1 MSIVKEVN
9 RIGNHTLK
17 GGYSTLKDLLKFKT
31 TSYERVFS
39 VKEFEEFLLRYEGVL
54 DEMKTKSSTLKDEMD
69 EYQKLSDVEDDVNH
83 KKALYEKF
91 NKHYSIEKDEIQ
103 KLMVLSEDL
112 ARLSE
117 LLEESNDDII
127 SGINEQFDLFAELL
141 SEKEVLEEKLKYLP
155 NLKFKNGFYELEIN
169 NKITID
175 AIDGEFQM
183 KNYELGVHK
192 IAKFAKLYFTSG
204 DDTACYYLI
213 KFKILNGI
221 QVSQSFAN
229 YLSKNYKKEGFER
242 LEDKPFIG
250 SFGYEGYYEPNQT
263 VKVKKDFLK
272 KYYHHSRG
280 EEIFTM
286 PSESDVSNYY
296 EIEETNSETNRVVNQ
311 PVELDEIDKL
321 FSAKEVRKKVDLAEI
336 CDVSERTISN
346 WCKDYQITNSAKGVN
361 MREFARFLR
370 DNRQQEYKLLLR
382 GFLKV

>member
-1 MSIVKEVN
+1 MSIIKEVN
-9 RIGNHTLK
+9 KIDTHTLK

-31 TSYERVFS
+31 ASYERVFS

-69 EYQKLSDVEDDVNH
+69 EYQKLSDAEDDIDH
-83 KKALYEKF
+83 KKSLYEKF

-112 ARLSE
+112 ATLTE
-117 LLEESNDDII
+117 LLEESNDDIVN
-127 SGINEQFDLFAELL
+127 GVNQQFNLFAELL
-141 SEKEVLEEKLKYLP
+141 SQKEVLEEKLNYLP
-155 NLKFKNGFYELEIN
+155 NLKFKKGFYELDVN

-183 KNYELGVHK
+183 KKYELGVHK

-204 DDTACYYLI
+204 DDTTCYYLS

-221 QVSQSFAN
+221 QVSQSFAD
-229 YLSKNYKKEGFER
+229 YLSENYKKEGFSR

-250 SFGYEGYYEPNQT
+250 SFGYEGYYEPIQT

-272 KYYHHSRG
+272 KYYHHNKG

-286 PSESDVSNYY
+286 PSQSDVSNYY
-296 EIEETNSETNRVVNQ
+296 EIEESNSENNQ
-311 PVELDEIDKL
+311 GVEVDEIDKL
-321 FSAKEVRKKVDLAEI
+321 FSTKEVRKKVDLAELCNCSSRI
-336 CDVSERTISN
+336 ISL
-346 WCKDYQITNSAKGVN
+346 WCKDYDITNSAKGVN

-370 DNRQQEYKLLLR
+370 DNRQEEYKLLLD
-382 GFLKV
+382 KIN